1 MHFTCSHYTIK
12 QTERSKL
19 LKIKKEIAKSRLSI
33 YAELSKLNILSLV
46 LIATILGYYLGTSG
60 LISWKR
66 LFITLLGTAL
76 TASGSGALNHY
87 LERETDKFMVR
98 TKNRPLPAGLIK
110 PAEVMNYG
118 VLMVLA
124 GIMILVI
131 QVNML
136 TGFIAL
142 LTAFLYIVVYTPL
155 KKITWLNTSIGS
167 IPGAL
172 PILGGWTAS
181 SGSIDAM
188 AWVLFA
194 IMYLWQHPHFYSIA
208 WMCREDYANAKLKML
223 PVIDPAG
230 NSTMRQIFWHLLLMI
245 PISIIPVIQ
254 GYLGNIYLIGV
265 IVLTSAFFMS
275 ALPLARDRTNKNAL
289 LLLKSSVF
297 YLPMLLFIIIID
309 LGVSI

>member
-1 MHFTCSHYTIK
+1 M
-12 QTERSKL
+12 
-19 LKIKKEIAKSRLSI
+19 KIKKEIAKSRLSI

-155 KKITWLNTSIGS
+155 KKISWLNTSIGS

-208 WMCREDYANAKLKML
+208 WICRSDYAEAKLKML
-223 PVIDPAG
+223 PVVEPDG
-230 NSTMRQIFWHLLLMI
+230 NSTIRQIFWHLLLMI
-245 PISIIPVIQ
+245 PITFLPFIQ
-254 GYLGNIYLIGV
+254 GALGLFYLIGAFM
-265 IVLTSAFFMS
+265 ITSAFFVS
-275 ALPLARDRTNKNAL
+275 ALPLARNRSDKSAL
-289 LLLKSSVF
+289 LLLKASVF
-297 YLPMLLFIIIID
+297 YLPSLLLIIIID
-309 LGVSI
+309 KGVL

>member
-142 LTAFLYIVVYTPL
+142 LTAFLYILVYTPL

-181 SGSIDAM
+181 TGSIDAM

-208 WMCREDYANAKLKML
+208 WICRSDYAEAKLKML
-223 PVIDPAG
+223 PVVEPDG
-230 NSTMRQIFWHLLLMI
+230 NSTIRQIFWHLLLMI
-245 PISIIPVIQ
+245 PITFLPFIQ
-254 GYLGNIYLIGV
+254 GALGLFYLIGAFM
-265 IVLTSAFFMS
+265 ITSAFFVS
-275 ALPLARDRTNKNAL
+275 ALPLARNRSDKSAL
-289 LLLKSSVF
+289 LLLKASVF
-297 YLPMLLFIIIID
+297 YLPSLLLIIIID
-309 LGVSI
+309 KGVL

>member
-1 MHFTCSHYTIK
+1 M
-12 QTERSKL
+12 
-19 LKIKKEIAKSRLSI
+19 KIKKEIAKSRLSI

-208 WMCREDYANAKLKML
+208 WICRSDYAEAKLKML
-223 PVIDPAG
+223 PVIEPDG
-230 NSTMRQIFWHLLLMI
+230 NSTIRQIFWHLLLMM
-245 PISIIPVIQ
+245 PITFLPFIQ
-254 GYLGNIYLIGV
+254 GTLGLFYLIGAFM
-265 IVLTSAFFMS
+265 ITSAFFVS
-275 ALPLARDRTNKNAL
+275 ALPLARNRSDKSAL
-289 LLLKSSVF
+289 LLLKASVF
-297 YLPMLLFIIIID
+297 YLPSLLLIIIID
-309 LGVSI
+309 KGVL

>member
-1 MHFTCSHYTIK
+1 M
-12 QTERSKL
+12 
-19 LKIKKEIAKSRLSI
+19 KIKKEIAKSRLSI

-60 LISWKR
+60 LISWKH

-142 LTAFLYIVVYTPL
+142 LTAFLYILVYTPL

-181 SGSIDAM
+181 SGSIDTM

-208 WMCREDYANAKLKML
+208 WICRSDYAEAKLKML
-223 PVIDPAG
+223 PVVEPDG
-230 NSTMRQIFWHLLLMI
+230 NSTIRQIFWHLLLMI
-245 PISIIPVIQ
+245 PITFLPFIQ
-254 GYLGNIYLIGV
+254 GALGLFYMIGAFM
-265 IVLTSAFFMS
+265 ITSAFFVS
-275 ALPLARDRTNKNAL
+275 ALPLARNRSDKSAL
-289 LLLKSSVF
+289 LLLKASVF
-297 YLPMLLFIIIID
+297 YLPSLLLIIIID
-309 LGVSI
+309 KGVL

>member
-208 WMCREDYANAKLKML
+208 WICRSDYAEAKLKML
-223 PVIDPAG
+223 PVVEPDG
-230 NSTMRQIFWHLLLMI
+230 NSTIRQIFWHLLLMI
-245 PISIIPVIQ
+245 PITFLPFIQ
-254 GYLGNIYLIGV
+254 GALGLFYLIGAFM
-265 IVLTSAFFMS
+265 ITSAFFVS
-275 ALPLARDRTNKNAL
+275 ALPLARNRSDKSAL
-289 LLLKSSVF
+289 LLLKASVF
-297 YLPMLLFIIIID
+297 YLPSLLLIIIID
-309 LGVSI
+309 KGVL

>member
-1 MHFTCSHYTIK
+1 M
-12 QTERSKL
+12 
-19 LKIKKEIAKSRLSI
+19 KIKKEIAKSRLSI

-208 WMCREDYANAKLKML
+208 WICRSDYAEAKLKML
-223 PVIDPAG
+223 PVIEPDG
-230 NSTMRQIFWHLLLMI
+230 NSTIRQIFWHLLLMI
-245 PISIIPVIQ
+245 PITFLPFIQ
-254 GYLGNIYLIGV
+254 GTLGLFYLIGAFM
-265 IVLTSAFFMS
+265 ITSAFFVS
-275 ALPLARDRTNKNAL
+275 ALPLARNRSDKSAL
-289 LLLKSSVF
+289 LLLKASVF
-297 YLPMLLFIIIID
+297 YLPSLLLIIIID
-309 LGVSI
+309 KGVL

>member
-1 MHFTCSHYTIK
+1 M
-12 QTERSKL
+12 
-19 LKIKKEIAKSRLSI
+19 KIKKEIAKSRLSI

-60 LISWKR
+60 LISWKH

-208 WMCREDYANAKLKML
+208 WICRSDYAEAKLKML
-223 PVIDPAG
+223 PVIEPDG
-230 NSTMRQIFWHLLLMI
+230 NSTIRQIFWHLLLMM
-245 PISIIPVIQ
+245 PITFLPFIQ
-254 GYLGNIYLIGV
+254 GTLGLFYLIGAFM
-265 IVLTSAFFMS
+265 ITSAFFVS
-275 ALPLARDRTNKNAL
+275 ALPLARNRSDKSAL
-289 LLLKSSVF
+289 LLLKASVF
-297 YLPMLLFIIIID
+297 YLPSLLLIIIID
-309 LGVSI
+309 KGVL

>member
-142 LTAFLYIVVYTPL
+142 LTAFLYIIVYTPL

-208 WMCREDYANAKLKML
+208 WICRSDYAEAKLKML
-223 PVIDPAG
+223 PVVEPDG
-230 NSTMRQIFWHLLLMI
+230 NSTIRQIFWHLLLMI
-245 PISIIPVIQ
+245 PITFLPFIQ
-254 GYLGNIYLIGV
+254 GALGLFYLIGAFM
-265 IVLTSAFFMS
+265 ITSAFFVS
-275 ALPLARDRTNKNAL
+275 ALPLARNRSDKSAL
-289 LLLKSSVF
+289 LLLKASVF
-297 YLPMLLFIIIID
+297 YLPSLLLIIIID
-309 LGVSI
+309 KGVL

>member
-1 MHFTCSHYTIK
+1 M
-12 QTERSKL
+12 
-19 LKIKKEIAKSRLSI
+19 KIKKEIAKSRLSI

-60 LISWKR
+60 LISLKH
-66 LFITLLGTAL
+66 LFTTLLGTAL

-208 WMCREDYANAKLKML
+208 WICRSDYAEAKLKML
-223 PVIDPAG
+223 PVIEPDG
-230 NSTMRQIFWHLLLMI
+230 NSTIRQIFWHLLLMM
-245 PISIIPVIQ
+245 PITFLPFIQ
-254 GYLGNIYLIGV
+254 GTLGLFYMIGAFM
-265 IVLTSAFFMS
+265 ITSAFFVS
-275 ALPLARDRTNKNAL
+275 ALPLARNRSDKSAL
-289 LLLKSSVF
+289 LLLKASVF
-297 YLPMLLFIIIID
+297 YLPSLLLIIIID
-309 LGVSI
+309 KGVL

>member
-1 MHFTCSHYTIK
+1 
-12 QTERSKL
+12 

-208 WMCREDYANAKLKML
+208 WICRSDYAEAKLKML
-223 PVIDPAG
+223 PVIEPDG
-230 NSTMRQIFWHLLLMI
+230 NSTIRQIFWHLLLMM
-245 PISIIPVIQ
+245 PITFLPFIQ
-254 GYLGNIYLIGV
+254 GTLGLFYMIGAFM
-265 IVLTSAFFMS
+265 ITSAFFVS
-275 ALPLARDRTNKNAL
+275 ALPLAWNRSDKSAL
-289 LLLKSSVF
+289 LLLKASVF
-297 YLPMLLFIIIID
+297 YLPSLLLIIIID
-309 LGVSI
+309 KGVL

>member
-208 WMCREDYANAKLKML
+208 WICRSDYAEAKLKML
-223 PVIDPAG
+223 PVIEPDG
-230 NSTMRQIFWHLLLMI
+230 NSTIRQIFWHLLLMI
-245 PISIIPVIQ
+245 PITFLPFIQ
-254 GYLGNIYLIGV
+254 GALGLFYLIGAFM
-265 IVLTSAFFMS
+265 ITSAFFVS
-275 ALPLARDRTNKNAL
+275 ALPLARNRSDKSAL
-289 LLLKSSVF
+289 LLLKASVF
-297 YLPMLLFIIIID
+297 YLPSLLLIIIID
-309 LGVSI
+309 KGVL

>member
-1 MHFTCSHYTIK
+1 M
-12 QTERSKL
+12 
-19 LKIKKEIAKSRLSI
+19 KIKKEIAKSRLSI

-208 WMCREDYANAKLKML
+208 WICRSDYAEAKLKML
-223 PVIDPAG
+223 PVIEPDG
-230 NSTMRQIFWHLLLMI
+230 NSTIRQIFWHLLLMI
-245 PISIIPVIQ
+245 PITFLPFIQ
-254 GYLGNIYLIGV
+254 GTLGLFYMIGAFM
-265 IVLTSAFFMS
+265 ITSAFFVS
-275 ALPLARDRTNKNAL
+275 ALPLAWNRSDKSAL
-289 LLLKSSVF
+289 LLLKASVF
-297 YLPMLLFIIIID
+297 YLPSLLLIIIID
-309 LGVSI
+309 KGVL

>member
-1 MHFTCSHYTIK
+1 M
-12 QTERSKL
+12 
-19 LKIKKEIAKSRLSI
+19 KIKKEIAKSRLSI

-208 WMCREDYANAKLKML
+208 WICRSDYAEAKLKML
-223 PVIDPAG
+223 PVIEPDG
-230 NSTMRQIFWHLLLMI
+230 NSTIRQIFWHLLLMI
-245 PISIIPVIQ
+245 PITFLPFIQ
-254 GYLGNIYLIGV
+254 GALGLFYMIGAFM
-265 IVLTSAFFMS
+265 ITSAFFVS
-275 ALPLARDRTNKNAL
+275 ALPLARNRSDKSAL
-289 LLLKSSVF
+289 LLLKASVF
-297 YLPMLLFIIIID
+297 YLPSLLLIIIID
-309 LGVSI
+309 KGVL

>member
-1 MHFTCSHYTIK
+1 M
-12 QTERSKL
+12 
-19 LKIKKEIAKSRLSI
+19 KIKKEIAKSRLSI

-181 SGSIDAM
+181 SGSIDTM

-208 WMCREDYANAKLKML
+208 WICRSDYAEAKLKML
-223 PVIDPAG
+223 PVVEPDG
-230 NSTMRQIFWHLLLMI
+230 NSTIRQIFWHLLLMI
-245 PISIIPVIQ
+245 PITFLPFIQ
-254 GYLGNIYLIGV
+254 GALGLFYLIGAFM
-265 IVLTSAFFMS
+265 ITSAFFVS
-275 ALPLARDRTNKNAL
+275 ALPLARNRSDKSAL
-289 LLLKSSVF
+289 LLLKASVF
-297 YLPMLLFIIIID
+297 YLPSLLLIIIID
-309 LGVSI
+309 KGVL

>member
-131 QVNML
+131 QINML

-208 WMCREDYANAKLKML
+208 WICRSDYAEAKLKML
-223 PVIDPAG
+223 PVIEPDG
-230 NSTMRQIFWHLLLMI
+230 NSTIRQIFWHLLLMM
-245 PISIIPVIQ
+245 PITFLPFIQ
-254 GYLGNIYLIGV
+254 GTLGLFYMIGAFM
-265 IVLTSAFFMS
+265 ITSAFFVS
-275 ALPLARDRTNKNAL
+275 ALPLAWNRSDKSAL
-289 LLLKSSVF
+289 LLLKASVF
-297 YLPMLLFIIIID
+297 YLPSLLLIIIID
-309 LGVSI
+309 KGVL

>member
-1 MHFTCSHYTIK
+1 M
-12 QTERSKL
+12 
-19 LKIKKEIAKSRLSI
+19 KIKKEIAKSRLSI

-124 GIMILVI
+124 GVMILVI

-208 WMCREDYANAKLKML
+208 WICRSDYAEAKLKML
-223 PVIDPAG
+223 PVVEPDG
-230 NSTMRQIFWHLLLMI
+230 NSTIRQIFWHLLLMI
-245 PISIIPVIQ
+245 PITFLPFIQ
-254 GYLGNIYLIGV
+254 GALGLFYLIGAFM
-265 IVLTSAFFMS
+265 ITSAFFVS
-275 ALPLARDRTNKNAL
+275 ALPLARNRSDKSAL
-289 LLLKSSVF
+289 LLLKASVF
-297 YLPMLLFIIIID
+297 YLPSLLLIIIID
-309 LGVSI
+309 KGVL

>member
-60 LISWKR
+60 LISWKH

-142 LTAFLYIVVYTPL
+142 LTAFLYILVYTPL

-208 WMCREDYANAKLKML
+208 WICRSDYAEAKLKML
-223 PVIDPAG
+223 PVVEPDG
-230 NSTMRQIFWHLLLMI
+230 NSTIRQIFWHLLLMI
-245 PISIIPVIQ
+245 PITFLPFIQ
-254 GYLGNIYLIGV
+254 GALGLFYLIGAFM
-265 IVLTSAFFMS
+265 ITSAFFVS
-275 ALPLARDRTNKNAL
+275 ALPLARNRSDKSAL
-289 LLLKSSVF
+289 LLLKASVF
-297 YLPMLLFIIIID
+297 YLPSLLLIIIID
-309 LGVSI
+309 KGVL

>member
-1 MHFTCSHYTIK
+1 MCFACVYFPIK
-12 QTERSKL
+12 QIGRTQILKL
-19 LKIKKEIAKSRLSI
+19 NKEIAKSRISI

-46 LIATILGYYLGTSG
+46 IIATVLGYYLGASG
-60 LISWKR
+60 IILWKH
-66 LFITLLGTAL
+66 LLITLLGTAM
-76 TASGSGALNHY
+76 TACGSGALNHY
-87 LERETDKFMVR
+87 LERETDAFMTR

-110 PAEVMNYG
+110 PFEVMNYG
-118 VLMVLA
+118 VIMVLI
-124 GIMILVI
+124 GVLVLVT

-181 SGSIDAM
+181 AENIDAM

-208 WMCREDYANAKLKML
+208 WICRKDYAEANLKML
-223 PVIDPAG
+223 PVVDPDG
-230 NSTMRQIFWHLLLMI
+230 NSTIRQIFWHLLLMI
-245 PISIIPVIQ
+245 PITSLPFIQ
-254 GYLGNIYLIGV
+254 GQLGLFYLLGALLI
-265 IVLTSAFFMS
+265 TSAFFVS
-275 ALPLARDRTNKNAL
+275 ALPMARNRSDKSAL
-289 LLLKSSVF
+289 LLLKGSVF
-297 YLPMLLFIIIID
+297 YLPSLLFIIIID
-309 LGVSI
+309 IGVL

>member
-208 WMCREDYANAKLKML
+208 WICRSDYAEAKLKML
-223 PVIDPAG
+223 PVVEPDG
-230 NSTMRQIFWHLLLMI
+230 NSTIRQIFWHLLLMM
-245 PISIIPVIQ
+245 PITFLPFIQ
-254 GYLGNIYLIGV
+254 GTLGLFYLIGAFM
-265 IVLTSAFFMS
+265 ITSAFFVS
-275 ALPLARDRTNKNAL
+275 ALPLARNRSDKSAL
-289 LLLKSSVF
+289 LLLKASVF
-297 YLPMLLFIIIID
+297 YLPSLLLIIIID
-309 LGVSI
+309 KGVL

>member
-208 WMCREDYANAKLKML
+208 WICRSDYAEAKLKML
-223 PVIDPAG
+223 PVVEPDG
-230 NSTMRQIFWHLLLMI
+230 NSTIRQIFWHLLLMI
-245 PISIIPVIQ
+245 PITFLPFIQ
-254 GYLGNIYLIGV
+254 GALGLFYMIGAFM
-265 IVLTSAFFMS
+265 ITSAFFVS
-275 ALPLARDRTNKNAL
+275 ALPLARNRSDKSAL
-289 LLLKSSVF
+289 LLLKASVF
-297 YLPMLLFIIIID
+297 YLPSLLLIIIID
-309 LGVSI
+309 KGVL

>member
-1 MHFTCSHYTIK
+1 M
-12 QTERSKL
+12 
-19 LKIKKEIAKSRLSI
+19 KIKKEIAKSRLSI

-131 QVNML
+131 QINML

-181 SGSIDAM
+181 AGSIDGM

-208 WMCREDYANAKLKML
+208 WICRSDYAEAKLKML
-223 PVIDPAG
+223 PVVEPDG
-230 NSTMRQIFWHLLLMI
+230 NSTIRQIFWHLLLMI
-245 PISIIPVIQ
+245 PITFLPFIQ
-254 GYLGNIYLIGV
+254 GALGLFYLIGAFM
-265 IVLTSAFFMS
+265 ITSAFFVS
-275 ALPLARDRTNKNAL
+275 ALPLARNRSDKSAL
-289 LLLKSSVF
+289 LLLKASVF
-297 YLPMLLFIIIID
+297 YLPSLLLIIIID
-309 LGVSI
+309 KGVL

>member
-181 SGSIDAM
+181 SGSIDTM

-208 WMCREDYANAKLKML
+208 WICRSDYAEAKLKML
-223 PVIDPAG
+223 PVIEPDG
-230 NSTMRQIFWHLLLMI
+230 NSTIRQIFWHLLLMM
-245 PISIIPVIQ
+245 PITFLPFIQ
-254 GYLGNIYLIGV
+254 GTLGLFYLIGAFM
-265 IVLTSAFFMS
+265 ITSAFFVS
-275 ALPLARDRTNKNAL
+275 ALPLARNRSDKSAL
-289 LLLKSSVF
+289 LLLKASVF
-297 YLPMLLFIIIID
+297 YLPSLLLIIIID
-309 LGVSI
+309 KGVL

>member
-1 MHFTCSHYTIK
+1 M
-12 QTERSKL
+12 
-19 LKIKKEIAKSRLSI
+19 KIKKEIAKSRLSI

-60 LISWKR
+60 LISWKH

-208 WMCREDYANAKLKML
+208 WICRSDYAEAKLKML
-223 PVIDPAG
+223 PVVEPDG
-230 NSTMRQIFWHLLLMI
+230 NSTIRQIFWHLLLMI
-245 PISIIPVIQ
+245 PITFLPFIQ
-254 GYLGNIYLIGV
+254 GALGLFYLIGAFM
-265 IVLTSAFFMS
+265 ITSAFFVS
-275 ALPLARDRTNKNAL
+275 ALPLARNRSDKSAL
-289 LLLKSSVF
+289 LLLKASVF
-297 YLPMLLFIIIID
+297 YLPSLLLIIIID
-309 LGVSI
+309 KGVL

>member
-60 LISWKR
+60 LISWKH

-208 WMCREDYANAKLKML
+208 WICRSDYAEAKLKML
-223 PVIDPAG
+223 PVVEPDG
-230 NSTMRQIFWHLLLMI
+230 NSTIRQIFWHLLLMI
-245 PISIIPVIQ
+245 PITFLPFIQ
-254 GYLGNIYLIGV
+254 GTLGLFYLIGAFM
-265 IVLTSAFFMS
+265 ITSAFFVS
-275 ALPLARDRTNKNAL
+275 ALPLARNRSDKSAL
-289 LLLKSSVF
+289 LLLKASVF
-297 YLPMLLFIIIID
+297 YLPSLLLIIIID
-309 LGVSI
+309 KGVL

>member
-60 LISWKR
+60 LISWKH

-208 WMCREDYANAKLKML
+208 WICRSDYAEAKLKML
-223 PVIDPAG
+223 PVIEPDG
-230 NSTMRQIFWHLLLMI
+230 NSTIRQIFWHLLLMM
-245 PISIIPVIQ
+245 PITFLPFIQ
-254 GYLGNIYLIGV
+254 GTLGLFYMIGAFM
-265 IVLTSAFFMS
+265 ITSAFFVS
-275 ALPLARDRTNKNAL
+275 ALPLARNRSDKSAL
-289 LLLKSSVF
+289 LLLKASVF
-297 YLPMLLFIIIID
+297 YLPSLLLIIIID
-309 LGVSI
+309 KGVL

>member
-1 MHFTCSHYTIK
+1 
-12 QTERSKL
+12 

-208 WMCREDYANAKLKML
+208 WICRSDYAEAKLKML
-223 PVIDPAG
+223 PVVEPDG
-230 NSTMRQIFWHLLLMI
+230 NSTIRQIFWHLLLMI
-245 PISIIPVIQ
+245 PITFLPFIQ
-254 GYLGNIYLIGV
+254 GALGLFYLIGAFM
-265 IVLTSAFFMS
+265 ITSAFFVS
-275 ALPLARDRTNKNAL
+275 ALPLARNRSDKSAL
-289 LLLKSSVF
+289 LLLKASVF
-297 YLPMLLFIIIID
+297 YLPSLLLIIIID
-309 LGVSI
+309 KGVL

>member
-1 MHFTCSHYTIK
+1 
-12 QTERSKL
+12 
-19 LKIKKEIAKSRLSI
+19 
-33 YAELSKLNILSLV
+33 
-46 LIATILGYYLGTSG
+46 
-60 LISWKR
+60 
-66 LFITLLGTAL
+66 
-76 TASGSGALNHY
+76 
-87 LERETDKFMVR
+87 MVR

-208 WMCREDYANAKLKML
+208 WICRSDYAEAKLKML
-223 PVIDPAG
+223 PVVEPDG
-230 NSTMRQIFWHLLLMI
+230 NSTIRQIFWHLLLMI
-245 PISIIPVIQ
+245 PITFLPFIQ
-254 GYLGNIYLIGV
+254 GALGLFYLIGAFM
-265 IVLTSAFFMS
+265 ITSAFFVS
-275 ALPLARDRTNKNAL
+275 ALPLARNRSDKSAL
-289 LLLKSSVF
+289 LLLKASVF
-297 YLPMLLFIIIID
+297 YLPSLLLIIIID
-309 LGVSI
+309 KGVL

>member
-1 MHFTCSHYTIK
+1 M
-12 QTERSKL
+12 
-19 LKIKKEIAKSRLSI
+19 KIKKEIAKSRLSI

-60 LISWKR
+60 SISWKH

-208 WMCREDYANAKLKML
+208 WICRSDYAEAKLKML
-223 PVIDPAG
+223 PVVEPDG
-230 NSTMRQIFWHLLLMI
+230 NSTIRQIFWHLLLMI
-245 PISIIPVIQ
+245 PITFLPFIQ
-254 GYLGNIYLIGV
+254 GALGLFYLIGAFM
-265 IVLTSAFFMS
+265 ITSAFFVS
-275 ALPLARDRTNKNAL
+275 ALPLARNRSDKSAL
-289 LLLKSSVF
+289 LLLKASVF
-297 YLPMLLFIIIID
+297 YLPSLLLIIIID
-309 LGVSI
+309 KGVL

>member
-1 MHFTCSHYTIK
+1 MHFTCSYYTIK

-60 LISWKR
+60 LISWKH

-208 WMCREDYANAKLKML
+208 WICRSDYAEAKLKML
-223 PVIDPAG
+223 PVVEPDG
-230 NSTMRQIFWHLLLMI
+230 NSTIRQIFWHLLLMM
-245 PISIIPVIQ
+245 PITFLPFIQ
-254 GYLGNIYLIGV
+254 GTLGLFYMIGAFM
-265 IVLTSAFFMS
+265 ITSAFFVS
-275 ALPLARDRTNKNAL
+275 ALPLARNRSDKSAL
-289 LLLKSSVF
+289 LLLKASVF
-297 YLPMLLFIIIID
+297 YLPSLLLIIIID
-309 LGVSI
+309 KGVL

>member
-1 MHFTCSHYTIK
+1 M
-12 QTERSKL
+12 KL
-19 LKIKKEIAKSRLSI
+19 KREIAKSRLSI

-46 LIATILGYYLGTSG
+46 LIATILGYYLGASG
-60 LISWKR
+60 LVSWKH
-66 LFITLLGTAL
+66 LFITLLGTTL

-208 WMCREDYANAKLKML
+208 WICRSDYAEAKLKML
-223 PVIDPAG
+223 PVVEPDG
-230 NSTMRQIFWHLLLMI
+230 NSTIRQIFWHLLLMM
-245 PISIIPVIQ
+245 PITFLPFIQ
-254 GYLGNIYLIGV
+254 GTLGLFYLIGAFM
-265 IVLTSAFFMS
+265 ITSAFFVS
-275 ALPLARDRTNKNAL
+275 ALPLARNRSDKSAL
-289 LLLKSSVF
+289 LLLKASVF
-297 YLPMLLFIIIID
+297 YLPSLLLIIIID
-309 LGVSI
+309 KGVL

>member
-1 MHFTCSHYTIK
+1 M
-12 QTERSKL
+12 
-19 LKIKKEIAKSRLSI
+19 KIKKEIAKSRLSI

-131 QVNML
+131 QINML

-181 SGSIDAM
+181 SGSIDTM

-208 WMCREDYANAKLKML
+208 WICRSDYAEAKLKML
-223 PVIDPAG
+223 PVIEPDG
-230 NSTMRQIFWHLLLMI
+230 NSTIRQIFWHLLLMI
-245 PISIIPVIQ
+245 PITFLPFIQ
-254 GYLGNIYLIGV
+254 GALGLFYMIGAFM
-265 IVLTSAFFMS
+265 ITSAFFVS
-275 ALPLARDRTNKNAL
+275 ALPLARNRSDKSAL
-289 LLLKSSVF
+289 LLLKASVF
-297 YLPMLLFIIIID
+297 YLPSLLLIIIID
-309 LGVSI
+309 KGVL

>member
-1 MHFTCSHYTIK
+1 M
-12 QTERSKL
+12 
-19 LKIKKEIAKSRLSI
+19 KIKKEIAKSRLSI

-208 WMCREDYANAKLKML
+208 WICRSDYAEAKLKML
-223 PVIDPAG
+223 PVVEPDG
-230 NSTMRQIFWHLLLMI
+230 NSTIRQIFWHLLLMM
-245 PISIIPVIQ
+245 PITFLPFIQ
-254 GYLGNIYLIGV
+254 GTLGLFYMIGAFM
-265 IVLTSAFFMS
+265 ITSAFFVS
-275 ALPLARDRTNKNAL
+275 ALPLARNRSDKSAL
-289 LLLKSSVF
+289 LLLKASVF
-297 YLPMLLFIIIID
+297 YLPSLLLIIIID
-309 LGVSI
+309 KGVL

>member
-46 LIATILGYYLGTSG
+46 LIATILGYYLGSSE

-208 WMCREDYANAKLKML
+208 WICRSDYAEAKLKML
-223 PVIDPAG
+223 PVVEPDG
-230 NSTMRQIFWHLLLMI
+230 NSTIRQIFWHLLLMI
-245 PISIIPVIQ
+245 PITFLPFIQ
-254 GYLGNIYLIGV
+254 GALGLFYLIGAFM
-265 IVLTSAFFMS
+265 ITSAFFVS
-275 ALPLARDRTNKNAL
+275 ALPLARNRSDKSAL
-289 LLLKSSVF
+289 LLLKASVF
-297 YLPMLLFIIIID
+297 YLPSLLLIIIID
-309 LGVSI
+309 KGVL